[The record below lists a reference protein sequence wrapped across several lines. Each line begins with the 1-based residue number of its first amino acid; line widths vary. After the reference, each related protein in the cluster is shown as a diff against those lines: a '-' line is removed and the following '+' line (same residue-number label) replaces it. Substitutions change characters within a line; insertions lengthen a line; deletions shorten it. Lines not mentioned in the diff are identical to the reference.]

1 MTKYQYSIIRF
12 VPSPVR
18 GEFVN
23 LGLIVGSDQTG
34 EWLIDVVGSRSRAA
48 KMDDE
53 NVLPMVAADIQR
65 LQSNIE
71 SYSDPDMFGASVDL
85 SLSWLRELSRDSQNL
100 LQFSAPKTVLATSA
114 QEAMEKLWTLL
125 VFEPTKSSRTSV
137 TKSSVLSQYWAA
149 LKTHKLGAKNV
160 KKRVLLETSK
170 AHSPIDVVVH
180 NGEVKDI
187 TQCWSLQIKNTDSLM
202 NDIRSW
208 GWTMRTLREK
218 GGDILVNEDR
228 IPVPNDVG
236 IGVVYAPS
244 ENKQVEEEAF
254 EVFQN
259 SDVNAQCVLMSEV
272 DEYAESNAAD
282 LFPPDSDIE

>member
-12 VPSPVR
+12 VPSPIR

-34 EWLIDVVGSRSRAA
+34 EWLIDVVSSRSRAT
-48 KMDDE
+48 KLDDE
-53 NVLPMVAADIQR
+53 NVFPMVAADIQR

-85 SLSWLRELSRDSQNL
+85 SLDWLRELSRDSQNL
-100 LQFSAPKTVLATSA
+100 LQFSTPKTVLATSA
-114 QEAMEKLWTLL
+114 QEALDKLWRFL

-137 TKSSVLSQYWAA
+137 TKISVLSRYWTA
-149 LKTHKLGAKNV
+149 LKEHEFSAKNI
-160 KKRVLLETSK
+160 KKKVLLETSK
-170 AHSPIDVVVH
+170 VHLPIDVIVH

-187 TQCWSLQIKNTDSLM
+187 TQCWSLQIKDTDGLV

-218 GGDILVNEDR
+218 GGDIIVNERR
-228 IPVPNDVG
+228 IPVPSDVR

-244 ENKQVEEEAF
+244 DDSKVTDEAF

-259 SDVNAQCVLMSEV
+259 KDVDAQCVLMNEV
-272 DEYAESNAAD
+272 DEYAKSSAAD
-282 LFPPDSDIE
+282 LFHSDLDME

>member
-149 LKTHKLGAKNV
+149 LKTHNLGARNV
-160 KKRVLLETSK
+160 KKRVILETSK

-218 GGDILVNEDR
+218 GGDILVNEGR

-259 SDVNAQCVLMSEV
+259 SDVDAQCVLMSAV
-272 DEYAESNAAD
+272 DEYAKSSAAD
-282 LFPPDSDIE
+282 LFSPDSDIE